1 MKQNIGIYVHIPF
14 CEKKCDYCNFI
25 SFKTD
30 DETKEKYVE
39 YLLKEIGFFADKLKD
54 YQIDTI
60 FIGGGTPS
68 TLRHNAIRNILNYIT
83 NNFDVASDAEITIEA
98 NPNSLTKEK
107 LSEYKLAGVNRLS
120 VGLQTYNDKLLK
132 LIGRIHTCKE
142 FDEAIKKAKSLGFE
156 NISAD
161 ILLGLPT
168 QKMRDVKNTLKH
180 LLKLNLKHIS
190 AYGLI
195 VEENTPLSKNL
206 EKNIYSL
213 PSEKLSLKMYEKTA
227 SILKKHGIN
236 RYEVS
241 NFSKAGFESKH
252 NLKYWTMQEYI
263 GFGLSAHS
271 FFDGKRW
278 ENTSNLNEYF
288 DALDNNNLPQS
299 QVEAENIES
308 LKEEFVMTELRK
320 ENGFSLKKYENFFG
334 TDILIEKQNAIAK
347 LLNLGLISV
356 ENERLFATEKG
367 FEVLNQII
375 LELS

>member
-39 YLLKEIGFFADKLKD
+39 YLLKEIEFFADKLKD

-68 TLRHNAIRNILNYIT
+68 ALRHNAIRNILNYIT

-142 FDEAIKKAKSLGFE
+142 FDEAIKNAKSLGFE

-206 EKNIYSL
+206 ENNIYSL
-213 PSEKLSLKMYEKTA
+213 PSEKLSLKMYEKTV

-278 ENTSNLNEYF
+278 ENTSKLNEYF

-299 QVEAENIES
+299 QVEAEDIES

-356 ENERLFATEKG
+356 ENDRLFATEKG
-367 FEVLNQII
+367 FEVLNQVI